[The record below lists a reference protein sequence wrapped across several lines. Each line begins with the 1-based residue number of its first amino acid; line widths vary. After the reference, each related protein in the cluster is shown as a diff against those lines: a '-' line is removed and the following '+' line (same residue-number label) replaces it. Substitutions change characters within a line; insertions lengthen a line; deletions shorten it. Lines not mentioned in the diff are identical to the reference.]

1 MRLLTLLFFVLFGG
15 WTYGAETANKESG
28 ISEKAEYAKIQNVI
42 SNAVVSGDL
51 RLAAG
56 LVGNRNGELFS
67 STFELIENK
76 NKVAEKRD
84 VIINIASMTKL
95 ITTIAVLQLV
105 EQGKIDLDKEINVY
119 LPELSNLK
127 ILEGFEKKE
136 PILTSPARLPLIRE
150 LITHTSGYAYDFS
163 NKLAAQAVELDLVPS
178 IFEDPQKALQM
189 PLVFEPGS
197 SFAYGISIDWLGILV
212 ERVSGLRLDEFFR
225 RNIFLPIEMSD
236 TFFDIPPT
244 KIERSAKI
252 WIRSDMPVPSLF
264 QRLALK
270 VAAFLSGS
278 DLVVGPSMLQ
288 PKTNADGSESIYLGG
303 AGLYSTTSDYGKVLQ
318 MLLNEGQIFGNQVL
332 SSETVDMMF
341 QNHIGNLD
349 FSPGD
354 LDFSSMDFAFGEKA
368 KWGLGFMLHP
378 EGTKNGRNKNSGSWL
393 GLFNSY
399 FWVDREAGI
408 YGVFASQLLPTFDKK
423 FVKHLISFEKEI
435 YNSSRHWTNN

>member
-15 WTYGAETANKESG
+15 WTYGAETANKGSG

-56 LVGNRNGELFS
+56 LFGNRNGELFS

-189 PLVFEPGS
+189 PLVFKPGS

-225 RNIFLPIEMSD
+225 RNIFLPIQMSD

-378 EGTKNGRNKNSGSWL
+378 EGTKNGRNKNSVSWL

-408 YGVFASQLLPTFDKK
+408 YGVFASQLLPTFDKN